1 MATTKTK
8 PPARPRWRTAL
19 EVVAIIAVFLVVRAW
34 QASGTAAGQA
44 PAFALTSLEGET
56 IALGAPREEPVVVHF
71 FASWC
76 GVCAAEEG
84 SIASLAGDHEVI
96 GVATQSGSA
105 AAVQEYVDAHDLGD
119 LRVIADPDGALAA
132 RFGVRAFPTTFWID
146 REGTIRHVEVGFT
159 TELGMRARAW
169 LASR

>member
-1 MATTKTK
+1 MATSTPK
-8 PPARPRWRTAL
+8 PQARPRWRTAL
-19 EVVAIIAVFLVVRAW
+19 EIVAIVLVFLVVRAW

-44 PAFALTSLEGET
+44 PAFALTSLDGET
-56 IALGAPREEPVVVHF
+56 VALGAPRAEPVVVHF

-76 GVCAAEEG
+76 GVCEAEEG

-105 AAVQEYVDAHDLGD
+105 SEVREYVSAHDLGE
-119 LRVIADPDGALAA
+119 LSVIPDPDGALAA

-146 REGTIRHVEVGFT
+146 RDGAIRHVEVGFT

-169 LASR
+169 LASL